1 MTDPKTD
8 IILWIGS
15 KHSGK
20 TTTAMK
26 LRQRVRSEGFTVA
39 GVLCPSVYVNNTL
52 TGFDILDAA
61 NDERIP
67 LARRKAMKNDK
78 SAEMIGP
85 FAFSKE
91 GLEFGYNILQSPKT
105 HRAHL
110 IFLDEFGPLELKGK
124 GWRRAFEN
132 LLGYAQG
139 ILLLVVREY
148 LLEQVR
154 QLYCHK
160 LCTVVHALESE
171 TIETVI
177 NLLKQN
183 SQSVDF

>member
-1 MTDPKTD
+1 MTNQKKHL
-8 IILWIGS
+8 ILWTGG

-20 TTTAMK
+20 TTAAVK
-26 LRQRVRSEGFTVA
+26 LRQRVIVEGFTVA

-67 LARRKAMKNDK
+67 LARRKALKNDK

-91 GLEFGYNILQSPKT
+91 GLEFGYNILQSPQT

-110 IFLDEFGPLELKGK
+110 IFLDEFGPLELQGR
-124 GWRRAFEN
+124 GWCSDFEK
-132 LLGYAQG
+132 LLECAQG
-139 ILLLVVREY
+139 ILLLIVREE

-154 QLYCHK
+154 QLYCQTP
-160 LCTVVHALESE
+160 CTVVYALKPEA
-171 TIETVI
+171 IETVI
-177 NLLKQN
+177 NLLNKK
-183 SQSVDF
+183 FPFR